1 MKLRLLPIVVFAGS
15 ALLVLKLLGFFLGG
29 TYPLGAV
36 RVADAQQ
43 SEVAKAEEEAPA
55 PATPNVLPNPSGARK
70 IQVAQNA
77 SGVKESGVPTNSV
90 SELAV
95 LNSLG
100 NRRDVLNQREND
112 LELRE
117 QVLAAAEA
125 RFNKRFQE
133 LKALEAKID
142 SEVERKEKQA
152 AEEILDLVKI
162 YESMKAKNAARIF
175 NRLDLDIMLKVV
187 KEMQPRK
194 MADVLSEMDPEMA
207 EQLTIA
213 LAAGESRNVKTTS
226 TILPKIQGN

>member
-15 ALLVLKLLGFFLGG
+15 SLFVLKMLGFFLGD
-29 TYPLGAV
+29 TYPIGAV

-43 SEVAKAEEEAPA
+43 SASVAAEAEAVQD
-55 PATPNVLPNPSGARK
+55 PNVLPNPSGARE

-77 SGVKESGVPTNSV
+77 AGVKNSGVPTNSV

-100 NRRDVLNQREND
+100 NRRDALNQREKD
-112 LELRE
+112 LELRA

-125 RFNKRFQE
+125 RLNKRFQE

-152 AEEILDLVKI
+152 AEEIMDLVKI

-187 KEMQPRK
+187 KQMQPRK

>member
-15 ALLVLKLLGFFLGG
+15 ALLVLKLLGFFLGD
-29 TYPLGAV
+29 TYPIGTV

-43 SEVAKAEEEAPA
+43 SDVAKAGDEASA
-55 PATPNVLPNPSGARK
+55 IPNIQPGPSGKGK
-70 IQVAQNA
+70 IQVTQNA
-77 SGVKESGVPTNSV
+77 GGVKESGVPTNSV

-100 NRRDVLNQREND
+100 NRRDELNKREKN

-125 RFNKRFQE
+125 RLNKRFQE

-142 SEVERKEKQA
+142 SDVERQEKQV

-187 KEMQPRK
+187 KQMQPRK
-194 MADVLSEMDPEMA
+194 MADVLSEMDTEMA

-226 TILPKIQGN
+226 AILPKIQGN

>member
-15 ALLVLKLLGFFLGG
+15 SLLVLKLLGFFLGD
-29 TYPLGAV
+29 TYPIGAV

-43 SEVAKAEEEAPA
+43 SAPA
-55 PATPNVLPNPSGARK
+55 VAETEAVPDPSVLPNPSGARK

-77 SGVKESGVPTNSV
+77 EGVKNSGVPTNSV

-100 NRRDVLNQREND
+100 NRRDALNQREKD
-112 LELRE
+112 LELRA

-125 RFNKRFQE
+125 RLNKRFQE

-152 AEEILDLVKI
+152 AEEIMDLVKI

-187 KEMQPRK
+187 KQMQPRK

>member
-15 ALLVLKLLGFFLGG
+15 ALLVLKLLGFFLGD
-29 TYPLGAV
+29 TYPIGAV
-36 RVADAQQ
+36 RVADAQH
-43 SEVAKAEEEAPA
+43 SETANTGREALSDADVALKS
-55 PATPNVLPNPSGARK
+55 SGVRK
-70 IQVAQNA
+70 IQMAQA
-77 SGVKESGVPTNSV
+77 TTGVKESGVPTNSV

-100 NRRDVLNQREND
+100 NRRDVLNQREHD

-125 RFNKRFQE
+125 RLNKRFQE

-142 SEVERKEKQA
+142 SEAERREKQA
-152 AEEILDLVKI
+152 SEEILDLVKI

-175 NRLDLDIMLKVV
+175 NRLDLEIMLKVV
-187 KEMQPRK
+187 KQMQPRK

>member
-15 ALLVLKLLGFFLGG
+15 ALLVLKLLGFYFGG
-29 TYPLGAV
+29 TFPMGAV

-43 SEVAKAEEEAPA
+43 SQTAKAGEVVASDAQGSTLPDSLRTIQMA
-55 PATPNVLPNPSGARK
+55 QATD
-70 IQVAQNA
+70 
-77 SGVKESGVPTNSV
+77 GVMESGVPTNTV

-100 NRRDVLNQREND
+100 NRRDALNQREQD

-117 QVLAAAEA
+117 QVLGAAEA
-125 RFNKRFQE
+125 RLNERFQE
-133 LKALEAKID
+133 LKALEAKIN
-142 SEVERKEKQA
+142 SEAERQEEQA
-152 AEEILDLVKI
+152 AEEIMDLVKI

-175 NRLDLDIMLKVV
+175 NRLDLEIMLKVV
-187 KEMQPRK
+187 KQMQPRK
-194 MADVLSEMDPEMA
+194 MADVLSEMDPEVA

-213 LAAGESRNVKTTS
+213 LAAGKSRNVKTTS

>member
-15 ALLVLKLLGFFLGG
+15 ALLLLKVLGLFLGG
-29 TYPLGAV
+29 TYSIGAI

-43 SEVAKAEEEAPA
+43 SEPVEVASTETPVSDAPS
-55 PATPNVLPNPSGARK
+55 NSSHVRS
-70 IQVAQNA
+70 IQVAQNTSA
-77 SGVKESGVPTNSV
+77 VIESGVPTNTV

-100 NRRDVLNQREND
+100 NRRDALNKFEKE

-125 RFNKRFQE
+125 RLNKQFQE
-133 LKALEAKID
+133 LKALKATID
-142 SEVERKEKQA
+142 SEVERKEEQA
-152 AEEILDLVKI
+152 AQEILDLVQI

-175 NRLDLDIMLKVV
+175 DRLDLDIMLKVV
-187 KEMQPRK
+187 KQMQPRK
-194 MADVLSEMDPEMA
+194 MADVLSEMNPDMA

-213 LAAGESRNVKTTS
+213 LAVGESRNVKTS
-226 TILPKIQGN
+226 SSILPKIQGN

>member
-1 MKLRLLPIVVFAGS
+1 MRLRLLPIVVFAGS
-15 ALLVLKLLGFFLGG
+15 ALLVLKVLGFFLEGS
-29 TYPLGAV
+29 YPIGAV
-36 RVADAQQ
+36 RVSEAQQ
-43 SEVAKAEEEAPA
+43 AEPAKAKESEKTDAS
-55 PATPNVLPNPSGARK
+55 VLPHPSGGQK
-70 IQVAQNA
+70 IRLAQVS

-100 NRRDVLNQREND
+100 NRRSALNKREEE

-117 QVLAAAEA
+117 QMLGAAET
-125 RFNKRFQE
+125 RLNKRFQD

-142 SEVERKEKQA
+142 ADVERKEKQA

-175 NRLDLDIMLKVV
+175 DRLDLDIMLKVV
-187 KEMQPRK
+187 REMQPRK
-194 MADVLSEMDPEMA
+194 MADVLSAMDTEVA

-213 LAAGESRNVKTTS
+213 LASGESREVKTTS

>member
-15 ALLVLKLLGFFLGG
+15 ALLVLKLLGLFLGD
-29 TYPLGAV
+29 TYPIGAV

-55 PATPNVLPNPSGARK
+55 TPNDLPNPSGARK
-70 IQVAQNA
+70 IQIAQNT

-100 NRRDVLNQREND
+100 NRRDVLNQRESD

-133 LKALEAKID
+133 LKALEAKIN

>member
-15 ALLVLKLLGFFLGG
+15 ALLVLKLLGFYLGG
-29 TYPLGAV
+29 TFPMGAV

-43 SEVAKAEEEAPA
+43 SQTARAGEVASSDTQKTALPESLRTVQMAQ
-55 PATPNVLPNPSGARK
+55 ATD
-70 IQVAQNA
+70 
-77 SGVKESGVPTNSV
+77 GVIESGVPTNSV

-100 NRRDVLNQREND
+100 NRRDALNQREED

-117 QVLAAAEA
+117 QVLGAAEA
-125 RFNKRFQE
+125 RLNERFQE
-133 LKALEAKID
+133 LKALEAKIN
-142 SEVERKEKQA
+142 SEAERQEEQA
-152 AEEILDLVKI
+152 AEEIMDLVKI

-175 NRLDLDIMLKVV
+175 NRLDLEIMLKVV
-187 KEMQPRK
+187 KQMQPRK
-194 MADVLSEMDPEMA
+194 MADVLSEMDPEVA

-213 LAAGESRNVKTTS
+213 LAAGKSRNVKTTS

>member
-15 ALLVLKLLGFFLGG
+15 ALLVLKVLGFFLEGS
-29 TYPLGAV
+29 YPIGAV
-36 RVADAQQ
+36 RVADAQHA
-43 SEVAKAEEEAPA
+43 EPAKAKESGKTDAG
-55 PATPNVLPNPSGARK
+55 VLPNSSGTRK
-70 IQVAQNA
+70 IRLAQA
-77 SGVKESGVPTNSV
+77 STGVKESGVPTSSV

-100 NRRDVLNQREND
+100 NRRSALNKREGE

-117 QVLAAAEA
+117 QMLGAAET
-125 RFNKRFQE
+125 RLNRRFQD

-142 SEVERKEKQA
+142 ADVERKEKQA

-175 NRLDLDIMLKVV
+175 NRLDLDVMLKVV
-187 KEMQPRK
+187 REMQPRK
-194 MADVLSEMDPEMA
+194 MADVLSEMDTEVA
-207 EQLTIA
+207 EQVTIA
-213 LAAGESRNVKTTS
+213 LASGESRAVKTTS